1 MALRAFIAA
10 SFLVVAGLC
19 RAQGTAFSGGELAS
33 DGQGQ
38 ALYRVNLG
46 SLTATRL
53 GYVKAPSNVPV
64 TSLGGLTFGLDG
76 QLYALGALNGAPQTT
91 LLTLS
96 QSVASATVVSQ
107 VNGVP
112 SQASSGLSLSFGC
125 DGRLWMASADSNN
138 FWELTPG
145 TGATRPVG
153 NLGVKVTALT
163 TRGNVLYGIGGSG
176 NANLYS
182 IDTNTGHATLIGPYN
197 TSAANPVDAGF
208 DASGTLW
215 GLIRNFNNNDL
226 PTQLNAL
233 VQISPTSGGMSA
245 VGSIANPGQSG
256 LTFPVPL
263 SGLAVAPP
271 VCSVTPPPVAVGA
284 PTLSPIGVGIF
295 LLSLIATVGFAFSR
309 RRWN

>member
-19 RAQGTAFSGGELAS
+19 RAQGTAFSAGELAS

-38 ALYRVNLG
+38 ALYRVNFG
-46 SLTATRL
+46 SLTASRI
-53 GYVKAPSNVPV
+53 GYVKAPGNVPV
-64 TSLGGLTFGLDG
+64 SSLGGLTFGLDG
-76 QLYALGALNGAPQTT
+76 QLYAIGALNGLTQNT
-91 LLTLS
+91 LLTLN
-96 QSVASATVVSQ
+96 QSLASATVVSQ
-107 VNGVP
+107 VNGLP
-112 SQASSGLSLSFGC
+112 SSASTGLSLSFGC

-145 TGATRPVG
+145 TGQTRLVG
-153 NLGVKVTALT
+153 NLGVKITALT
-163 TRGNVLYGIGGSG
+163 TRNNALYGIGGSG

-182 IDTNTGHATLIGPYN
+182 IATDTGHTTLIGPYN
-197 TSAANPVDAGF
+197 ASAANPIDAGF
-208 DASGTLW
+208 DTSGTLW
-215 GLIRNFNNNDL
+215 GLIRNFNGNDL

-233 VQISPTSGGMSA
+233 VQINPTSGGLS
-245 VGSIANPGQSG
+245 SIGNVANPGQTG
-256 LTFPVPL
+256 LPYPAPL

-284 PTLSPIGVGIF
+284 PALSPIGLGIF
-295 LLSLIATVGFAFSR
+295 LLSLVATVGFVFSR

>member
-19 RAQGTAFSGGELAS
+19 RAQGTAFSAGELAS

-46 SLTATRL
+46 GLTASRL
-53 GYVKAPSNVPV
+53 GYVKAPGNIPV
-64 TSLGGLTFGLDG
+64 ASLGGLTFGLDG
-76 QLYALGALNGAPQTT
+76 QLYALGALNGSQQTT

-96 QSVASATVVSQ
+96 QSVASATVVNPVS
-107 VNGVP
+107 GVP

-125 DGRLWMASADSNN
+125 DGRLWMASADSSN

-145 TGATRPVG
+145 TGQARLVG
-153 NLGVKVTALT
+153 NLGAKITALA
-163 TRGNVLYGIGGSG
+163 TRNGVLYGIGGSG

-182 IDTNTGHATLIGPYN
+182 IATDTGKATPIGPYN
-197 TSAANPVDAGF
+197 TAVPNPVDAGF
-208 DASGTLW
+208 DASGTFW
-215 GLIRNFNNNDL
+215 GLIRNFNNSDL

-233 VQISPTSGGMSA
+233 VQINSGSGSMSA
-245 VGSIANPGQSG
+245 AGSIANPGQSG

-271 VCSVTPPPVAVGA
+271 VCSAPPPPVPVGA
-284 PTLSPIGVGIF
+284 PALSRLGLGLF
-295 LLSLIATVGFAFSR
+295 ALSLLVLASFAYSLR
-309 RRWN
+309 R